1 MKDSLDRYLQHHY
14 IDVKKYTMYLLNRI
28 KIRIEADT
36 VISNAYLNCLK
47 NESKFKYGNVKDFL
61 FHFIKCELLFRD
73 TNSKIEIVNSV
84 ENNMPIEEAEDE
96 LKDKILFELNYQL
109 QKSVIEI
116 YRNTVDDRIKLIF
129 FETYHDKGY
138 NTTRSIADHFNIS
151 VFTAHAMITEMK
163 HDLRR
168 LKHELKKDH
177 YE

>member
-1 MKDSLDRYLQHHY
+1 
-14 IDVKKYTMYLLNRI
+14 
-28 KIRIEADT
+28 
-36 VISNAYLNCLK
+36 
-47 NESKFKYGNVKDFL
+47 
-61 FHFIKCELLFRD
+61 
-73 TNSKIEIVNSV
+73 
-84 ENNMPIEEAEDE
+84 MPIEEAEDE
-96 LKDKILFELNYQL
+96 LKDKILFELNYQE

-138 NTTRSIADHFNIS
+138 NTTRSIADHFSIS

-163 HDLRR
+163 SDLRR